1 MAIQNTDYSKHIH
14 IVNTFKALITIMT
27 YQVILVVAGVAINNR
42 LKFQNSKANDFS
54 NAPAVIVV
62 FSLGDFRELHFTGK

>member
-1 MAIQNTDYSKHIH
+1 
-14 IVNTFKALITIMT
+14 MT

-42 LKFQNSKANDFS
+42 LKFQNSNANDFS

-62 FSLGDFRELHFTGK
+62 FSLGVISQENELGSKHLGI